1 MTLSARHCL
10 NRTYQANLGIV
21 SALGIV
27 LSFGAS
33 GTMGAESTLAPTLAN
48 EMVFNFAKQ
57 WVAENEGLRADEVQ
71 FLPIDERLD
80 LKHCSANNLELDLP
94 FGSNKTLRLRCG
106 QGNQQVF
113 LHRSDSTKSLA
124 KEKVSAHY
132 ENLIPRSESL
142 YEQRPTATVASSAL
156 RDKTPTTKAG
166 VSEQSVLV
174 AISPLMANQP
184 LDASLFR
191 IEKRELFGNSR
202 QFVQSPSELPFLDL
216 LRPLDRGEILK
227 QRDTRKARLVRKGT
241 PVQFQLVSNPSMRLQ
256 VELQALEDGFLGDK
270 IRLKNPE
277 SGRIVMGLVIARGE
291 ARSF

>member
-33 GTMGAESTLAPTLAN
+33 GTIGAESTLAPTLAN

-113 LHRSDSTKSLA
+113 LHRSDSTKSRA

-216 LRPLDRGEILK
+216 LRPLDP
-227 QRDTRKARLVRKGT
+227 VRFSNKGI
-241 PVQFQLVSNPSMRLQ
+241 PERHALSVREPPFSFSWFQT
-256 VELQALEDGFLGDK
+256 QACAFKLSSRPWKTGFLETK
-270 IRLKNPE
+270 F
-277 SGRIVMGLVIARGE
+277 A
-291 ARSF
+291 